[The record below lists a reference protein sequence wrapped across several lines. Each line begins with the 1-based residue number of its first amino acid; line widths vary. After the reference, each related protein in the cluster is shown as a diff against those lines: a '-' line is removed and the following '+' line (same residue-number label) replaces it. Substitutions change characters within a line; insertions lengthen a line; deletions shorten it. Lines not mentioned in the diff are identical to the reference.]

1 MEVATVAP
9 ESPEEILARLERYVA
24 AVRASR
30 EPPLRQ
36 ELLNVIAR
44 GSAWIWPLLSAT
56 AVVTAFAHLN
66 PGPALVVA
74 SALGTGGVV
83 GMACGVR
90 FSSAWT
96 SGVVVGALLVAVA

>member
-1 MEVATVAP
+1 MEVVAVAP
-9 ESPEEILARLERYVA
+9 DSPEEVLARLERYVA

-36 ELLNVIAR
+36 ELVRVIVR
-44 GSAWIWPLLSAT
+44 GSAWIWPVLSAT
-56 AVVTAFAHLN
+56 AVVTAFASLS

-83 GMACGVR
+83 AMANGVR
-90 FSSAWT
+90 FSTAWT
-96 SGVVVGALLVAVA
+96 LGVVVGALLVAAS